1 MYLSVEDQK
10 NLGYRIVDFI
20 PYKSYARKNIGYLY
34 AIQHGAKQIYDTD
47 DDNHPTSGK
56 ITFFQK
62 DSGEFLVYD
71 TDANSVNPYS
81 HFGQSTIWPR
91 GYPLENIADP
101 THHTFDRCKDVQTAI
116 QQGVVDGDPDVDAIY
131 RLTRKDKNVRLDV
144 KFDANA
150 PAVLLP
156 PGTMAPFNSQNT
168 FFLYKGL
175 WATLLPITTAFRVC
189 DIWRGYYAQRLL
201 WEIGGYLSFFPPN
214 AVQVRSAHNYLD
226 DFIDE
231 KDLYH
236 NAGRLVH
243 FLTNWK
249 SDKKDF
255 FSRVMDLSVAMVE
268 NKFWGVKDALLT
280 EAWLHDLVS
289 VGYKIPDLNPT
300 PKKCKNVSEKRIKL
314 EPKEHPSSYLR
325 AGKKLVVI

>member
-1 MYLSVEDQK
+1 LGVEDQK
-10 NLGYRIVDFI
+10 KLGYRILDLI

-56 ITFFQK
+56 LTFFQE
-62 DSGEFLVYD
+62 DSGEFLVYN
-71 TDANSVNPYS
+71 TNAQSVNPYS

-91 GYPLENIADP
+91 GYPLENISNP
-101 THHTFDRCKDVQTAI
+101 TQHTFDKCQEVETSI

-131 RLTRKDKNVRLDV
+131 RITRKDKDMLLDV
-144 KFDANA
+144 KFDPKA
-150 PAVLLP
+150 PPILLP

-175 WATLLPITTAFRVC
+175 WATVLPITTAFRVC

-236 NAGRLVH
+236 DAGKLVK
-243 FLTNWK
+243 FLSSWH

-255 FSRVMDLSVAMVE
+255 FSRVMELSVAMVE
-268 NKFWGVKDALLT
+268 HKFWGVKDALLA

-289 VGYKIPDLNPT
+289 VGYEIPTLNPT
-300 PKKCKNVSEKRIKL
+300 PKKCKKASEKGVVVNQ
-314 EPKEHPSSYLR
+314 KEQPSSYLR
-325 AGKKLVVI
+325 GGKKLVVIQ